1 MNISL
6 TDFQRLVTIAV
17 DAGIQGYL
25 KSRKPQTDRIKQSEA
40 KRFLV
45 EKGYQATALKRWVE
59 AGLITPVKKGNA
71 RNAAVW
77 YSFTEIKKTLLVV
90 ELKKKDND
98 NS

>member
-17 DAGIQGYL
+17 DAG
-25 KSRKPQTDRIKQSEA
+25 
-40 KRFLV
+40 LV
-45 EKGYQATALKRWVE
+45 
-59 AGLITPVKKGNA
+59 TPIKKGKA

-77 YSFTEIKKTLLVV
+77 YSLTEIKKAWLVV